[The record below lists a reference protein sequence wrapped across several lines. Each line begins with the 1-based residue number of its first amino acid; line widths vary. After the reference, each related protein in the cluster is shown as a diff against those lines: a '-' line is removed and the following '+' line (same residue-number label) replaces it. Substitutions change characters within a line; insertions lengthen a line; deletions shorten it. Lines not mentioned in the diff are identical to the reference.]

1 MTLSPTTRHNALC
14 LRLSRYRQHD
24 PGAGPLS
31 GKHVPRVW
39 EEAEVIVPVPE
50 YETRRQ
56 TSVRDPWAV
65 DIAFQCMVRFVFAEL
80 LGIRMCFR
88 CPNCSCRDALGQSTH
103 PMGGILGLVLGFCGA
118 IEYQKN
124 SNPHFHANVY
134 VATVWQQPLKK
145 LAQKIQAK
153 AVTLEEL
160 FRYQAWLHNESHFNL
175 QQHEALFPALE
186 KSGCKTSLGRSM
198 TSYAFGRPSLP
209 QTPRLRRGCPSPPTA
224 GRSA

>member
-1 MTLSPTTRHNALC
+1 
-14 LRLSRYRQHD
+14 
-24 PGAGPLS
+24 
-31 GKHVPRVW
+31 
-39 EEAEVIVPVPE
+39 
-50 YETRRQ
+50 
-56 TSVRDPWAV
+56 
-65 DIAFQCMVRFVFAEL
+65 
-80 LGIRMCFR
+80 
-88 CPNCSCRDALGQSTH
+88 
-103 PMGGILGLVLGFCGA
+103 MGGILGLVLGFCGA

-186 KSGCKTSLGRSM
+186 KKWMQNFPGTEHDQVMPLAGLRCHRHHAFAVAATGCRRRAAPRRALLIAGTCRGTTELSCPDCCSEPRRLSR
-198 TSYAFGRPSLP
+198 
-209 QTPRLRRGCPSPPTA
+209 QTPFNTDNCYQTAVQVKLSHQQHHMHTLGCQAQLPRATACLPKERRAEQMQAWLSKNHL
-224 GRSA
+224 

>member
-1 MTLSPTTRHNALC
+1 
-14 LRLSRYRQHD
+14 
-24 PGAGPLS
+24 
-31 GKHVPRVW
+31 
-39 EEAEVIVPVPE
+39 
-50 YETRRQ
+50 
-56 TSVRDPWAV
+56 
-65 DIAFQCMVRFVFAEL
+65 MVRFVFAEL

-145 LAQKIQAK
+145 LAQKIQAT
-153 AVTLEEL
+153 AITLEEL

-175 QQHEALFPALE
+175 EQHEALFPALE

-198 TSYAFGRPSLP
+198 TGYAFGQLLLP
-209 QTPRLRRGCPSPPTA
+209 QTPRLRRGCHGLPTA
-224 GRSA
+224 GHSA